1 MNERKGSIQVSTENI
16 FPVIRQWLYTDRD
29 IFMRELVSNAADAI
43 TKLERLRG
51 LGEWDAEADPDYA
64 IHVTYDAEAGTI
76 SIRDNGLGMTEAE
89 IDEYINQ
96 IAYSGA
102 MAFVEQYKDKGDA
115 AGGVIGHF
123 GLGFYSSF
131 MVSDSVRI
139 DSLSW
144 RPGSKPSYWLSEDG
158 MSYVMGE
165 GTHSE
170 RGTQITMVLSEEAKE
185 EITASGLRQTLMKY
199 CQFMPYAIYFT
210 DTAQEEADSKR
221 RAEQQAKRREEAAAK
236 GEEFLEDELHIAA
249 EAQPINDTKPLWLK
263 DPKEVTDEEYKSFYH
278 QVFNDY
284 REPLFWIHLNMD
296 YPFRLRGILYF
307 PQAEERYDTLAGRI
321 KVYYNQVFVADDV
334 RELVPDFLFLLRGCL
349 DSPELPLNV
358 SRSALQADTSLQKL
372 SQHIV
377 RKVADKL
384 VSLEKNEREVYEKY
398 ADDVS
403 LFVRYGS
410 LRDEKFFDRVQDAL
424 LFKQYSGGYVSLK
437 ELRELDLEK
446 AYYTS
451 NAKAQVVYNDRLQQQ
466 GKNVL
471 VMEHEFDLPFM
482 QLLQSKNPRPAFVRV
497 DSAVE
502 GESGNEER
510 QEQLQKLFQ
519 AATLL
524 DSLVVQVKSLGI
536 DGEPAILI
544 EDEQAR
550 SMQDMRKMFQKME
563 GKSDVELDEMFPVQR
578 TLVINTDSS
587 LITRLCLLDESAGKE
602 EASQELAL
610 EVYDLAR
617 LSHGSLEG
625 AELVAFLKRSTKIL
639 GNIEI

>member
-51 LGEWDAEADPDYA
+51 LGEWDAEEDPDYA

-307 PQAEERYDTLAGRI
+307 PQAEEHYDTLAGRI